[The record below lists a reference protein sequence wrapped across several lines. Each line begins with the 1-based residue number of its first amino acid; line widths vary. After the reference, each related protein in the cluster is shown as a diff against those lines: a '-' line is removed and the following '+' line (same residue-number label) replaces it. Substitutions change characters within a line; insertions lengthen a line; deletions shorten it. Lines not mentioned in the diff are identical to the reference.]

1 MISPNV
7 SSPNSIG
14 VAGKG
19 LGAAGKGLGAAGK
32 GVGRDGQGVVQD
44 ISIVAGAF
52 YVDLRPA
59 PGPIA
64 ECAGPTAMLK
74 SKRGTASSG
83 TSRITSS
90 ARPVVNG
97 KMMKSEPVR

>member
-1 MISPNV
+1 L
-7 SSPNSIG
+7 G

-19 LGAAGKGLGAAGK
+19 LGAAG
-32 GVGRDGQGVVQD
+32 RVVQD

-52 YVDLRPA
+52 CADLRPV

-64 ECAGPTAMLK
+64 EGAGPTAMLK
-74 SKRGTASSG
+74 SKRGAASSG

-90 ARPVVNG
+90 TRPVVNG
-97 KMMKSEPVR
+97 KMMKSEPVQ